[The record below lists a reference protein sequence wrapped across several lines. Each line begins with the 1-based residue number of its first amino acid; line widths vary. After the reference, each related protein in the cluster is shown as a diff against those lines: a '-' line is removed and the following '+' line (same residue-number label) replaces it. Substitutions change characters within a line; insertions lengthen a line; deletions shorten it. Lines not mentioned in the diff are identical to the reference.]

1 MLQREDPRLRWF
13 LAPPSACFHHPVIW
27 RNRHETSQPSPTT
40 FRESRTTS
48 PLPGTVM
55 LKPKRSR
62 PLTLTRNDAPSQ
74 ISRWERRLIWRR
86 KIYVSASSRRVEV
99 QSSILAM
106 LVHLRSPNPS
116 QRPPTTRSSCQTNI
130 RSNTKSTPVALNVL
144 MTTTPFSFLGVS
156 LQNHP
161 PSTQKTISISSRLS
175 WITVLCVKS
184 VSFWF
189 IGRVIRI

>member
-1 MLQREDPRLRWF
+1 
-13 LAPPSACFHHPVIW
+13 
-27 RNRHETSQPSPTT
+27 
-40 FRESRTTS
+40 
-48 PLPGTVM
+48 
-55 LKPKRSR
+55 KRSR
-62 PLTLTRNDAPSQ
+62 QYNQKKNDDPSQ
-74 ISRWERRLIWRR
+74 ISNLDRRLIWRR

-99 QSSILAM
+99 QSSILAT

-130 RSNTKSTPVALNVL
+130 RSTPKSTPVALNVL

-161 PSTQKTISISSRLS
+161 PSTQKTISISTRLS

-184 VSFWF
+184 VSS
-189 IGRVIRI
+189 